1 MKYLNLGSLSLGGSE
16 PQPIIIMDERGEN
29 TEYEA
34 PIGNVYNDVVVVQGN
49 TPYLYDKTPD
59 GDDVNWS
66 EVIIDNDGPGSLYYS
81 INHRTRPAVPLNAGQ
96 HIKIDLK
103 KRGAIQ
109 RVYLRSDAGTFASVN
124 LHAIG

>member
-1 MKYLNLGSLSLGGSE
+1 MKYLNLGSLSLGESE
-16 PQPIIIMDERGEN
+16 PQPIIIMQEESTSD
-29 TEYEA
+29 YEA
-34 PIGNVYNDVVVVQGN
+34 PFGNVYNDVVVVQGN

-59 GDDVNWS
+59 GDDVNWA

-81 INHRTRPAVPLNAGQ
+81 INHRTRPAVALNAGQ

-103 KRGAIQ
+103 RRGAIQ
-109 RVYLRSDAGTFASVN
+109 RIYLRSDAGTFASVN